1 MDGHIIYVL
10 SPDTG
15 SLLNVSTRFY
25 LGVHVV
31 RNIAILCYTLGC
43 PTMLKHSSLKLLT
56 LTFKF
61 IIAYDNFACMRTPIA
76 LSLAHAHI
84 VQHWLLCAFAGA
96 RPTYGTVY
104 SNGRTRNSRYM
115 TIINK
120 LSLTVHTK
128 DDSVE
133 YTKEF
138 LLEVDIM
145 VLSKLTKTIY
155 LYTNNIHVA

>member
-1 MDGHIIYVL
+1 MCYAYALWVVL
-10 SPDTG
+10 MRTFE
-15 SLLNVSTRFY
+15 LLNF
-25 LGVHVV
+25 L
-31 RNIAILCYTLGC
+31 
-43 PTMLKHSSLKLLT
+43 
-56 LTFKF
+56 
-61 IIAYDNFACMRTPIA
+61 NF
-76 LSLAHAHI
+76 
-84 VQHWLLCAFAGA
+84 QHWLLCAFACA
-96 RPTYGTVY
+96 RPMYSTVY
-104 SNGRTRNSRYM
+104 SNGRTRNSRYIIVV